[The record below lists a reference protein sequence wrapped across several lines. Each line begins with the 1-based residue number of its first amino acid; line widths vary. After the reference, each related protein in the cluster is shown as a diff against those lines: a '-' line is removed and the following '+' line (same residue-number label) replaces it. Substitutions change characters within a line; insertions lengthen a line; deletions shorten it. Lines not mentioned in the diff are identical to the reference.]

1 MAKSEFMK
9 IRLSTEEKL
18 GFEDAASLA
27 GLTLSAWIRERLR
40 ITAIKELEDADRPI
54 PFIPPVRARS

>member
-9 IRLSTEEKL
+9 IRLTPQEKE

-27 GLTLSAWIRERLR
+27 GLSLSAWIRERLR
-40 ITAIKELEDADRPI
+40 ITAIKELEDANRPI
-54 PFIPPVRARS
+54 PFIPPVRIK